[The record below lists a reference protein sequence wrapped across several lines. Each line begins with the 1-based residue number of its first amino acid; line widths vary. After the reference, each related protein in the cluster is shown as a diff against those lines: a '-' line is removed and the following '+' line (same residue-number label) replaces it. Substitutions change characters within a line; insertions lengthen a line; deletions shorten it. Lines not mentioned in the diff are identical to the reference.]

1 MRIAIYGGS
10 FNPPHLGHVAAASAA
25 MEALKPD
32 RLLIIP
38 TNTPPHKALEENSP
52 SPAERLKLCRLA
64 FGDIPGAE
72 VSDMEIRRKGKSY
85 SADTV
90 AALQKEYPG
99 AEICLVMGTDMF
111 LTFRYWNRWQA
122 ILEACTLAVM
132 SREEDD
138 REAIARFKAELETEN
153 GARVLLIPHRPLPMS
168 STEIRERLRHRRGA
182 EELPGAVYER
192 VIRKKL
198 YGARAELSWLRQMVR
213 PCLRDERV
221 PHVDGVESTAVRLA
235 ERWGED
241 PDDAA
246 EAGILHDVTKAQG
259 KEKQLKLCKKY
270 GIMLETAEI
279 ENPALLHALT
289 GAALAKER
297 FGSTDEI
304 CSAIR
309 WHTTGRPGMTT
320 LEKIVYLADYIE
332 PTRDFEGLE
341 ELRALSFENL
351 DGAMRL
357 GLEMSI
363 EDLRQR
369 GRPVFHDTL
378 DAYEWYKTAAQP

>member
-1 MRIAIYGGS
+1 MRIAVYGGS
-10 FNPPHLGHVAAASAA
+10 FNPPHLGHVAAARAA
-25 MEALKPD
+25 IEALRPD
-32 RLLIIP
+32 RLLVMP
-38 TNTPPHKALEENSP
+38 TNTPPHKQLERNSP

-64 FGDIPGAE
+64 FGEIPGAE
-72 VSDMEIRRKGKSY
+72 VSDLEIRRKGKSY
-85 SADTV
+85 TADTV
-90 AALQKEYPG
+90 AALREKYPD
-99 AEICLVMGTDMF
+99 AELCLVMGTDMF
-111 LTFRYWNRWQA
+111 LSFRSWSRWQA

-138 REAIARFKAELETEN
+138 REAIGRFKAELEADC
-153 GARVLLIPHRPLPMS
+153 GAHVELISHRPLPMS

-192 VIRKKL
+192 VIRKRF
-198 YGARAELSWLRQMVR
+198 YGARSELSWLRQTVR
-213 PCLRDERV
+213 PYLRDERV
-221 PHVDGVESTAVRLA
+221 PHVEGVESTAVRLA
-235 ERWGED
+235 ERWGAD

-289 GAALAKER
+289 GAALAKDR
-297 FGSTDEI
+297 FGAADEI

-320 LEKIVYLADYIE
+320 LEKIIYLADYIE

-341 ELRALSFENL
+341 ELRKLCFEDL
-351 DGAMRL
+351 DRAMCL

-363 EDLRQR
+363 DDLAGR

-378 DAYEWYKTAAQP
+378 DAYHWYKNITE

>member
-1 MRIAIYGGS
+1 MRIAVYGGS
-10 FNPPHLGHVAAASAA
+10 FNPPHLGHVMAARAA
-25 MEALKPD
+25 IEGLKPD
-32 RLLIIP
+32 RLLIMP
-38 TNTPPHKALEENSP
+38 TNTPPHKRLEENSP

-64 FGDIPGAE
+64 FGEIPGAE
-72 VSDMEIRRKGKSY
+72 VSDLEIRRKGKSY
-85 SADTV
+85 TADTV
-90 AALQKEYPG
+90 AALSREYPG
-99 AEICLVMGTDMF
+99 AELCLVMGTDMF
-111 LTFRYWNRWQA
+111 LSFRSWNRWQS
-122 ILEACTLAVM
+122 ILEACTLAVL

-138 REAIARFKAELETEN
+138 REAIERCRAELETDS
-153 GARVLLIPHRPLPMS
+153 GAKVLLISHRPMPMS
-168 STEIRERLRHRRGA
+168 STEIRDRLRRRRGA

-192 VIRKKL
+192 VIRKNL
-198 YGARAELSWLRQMVR
+198 YGARAELNWLRQMVR
-213 PCLRDERV
+213 PYLKDERV
-221 PHVDGVESTAVRLA
+221 AHVEGVESTAVRLA

-246 EAGILHDVTKAQG
+246 EAGILHDITKAQG

-289 GAALAKER
+289 GAAVAKER
-297 FGSTDEI
+297 FGSTGEI

-341 ELRALSFENL
+341 ELRALCFQDL
-351 DGAMRL
+351 DRAMCL
-357 GLEMSI
+357 GLGMSI
-363 EDLRQR
+363 DDLTGR

-378 DAYEWYKTAAQP
+378 DAYKWYKNITE